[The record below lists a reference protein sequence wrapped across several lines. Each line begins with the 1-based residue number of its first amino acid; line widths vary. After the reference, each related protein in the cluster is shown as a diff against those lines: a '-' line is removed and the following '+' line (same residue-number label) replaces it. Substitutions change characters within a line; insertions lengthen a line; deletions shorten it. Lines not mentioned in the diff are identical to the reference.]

1 MSLLGLVL
9 KRRVKPVPAPVVLVA
24 TSFPAT
30 SRSVANVVVTA
41 PLEEVLLTPAPATAT
56 SSGFT
61 VSMPLY
67 SRTRRSTQAA
77 AGLKVAVT
85 LFAPAAMFFA

>member
-1 MSLLGLVL
+1 M
-9 KRRVKPVPAPVVLVA
+9 RWVKPVPAPVVLVA

-30 SRSVANVVVTA
+30 RRSVANVVVTA
-41 PLEEVLLTPAPATAT
+41 PLEEVALTPVPATAT
-56 SSGFT
+56 SSGLT

-67 SRTRRSTQAA
+67 SSTRRSTHWAE
-77 AGLKVAVT
+77 GLKVAVT